1 MKFED
6 ILTEDGK
13 IVKGVNTTVDVGVNQ
28 IPIEASKFGFNV
40 DKDGKPPT
48 LSSKVKGKSTNV
60 LFNLGMTEDT
70 APRYTAYEWALI
82 EGGHSLDEE
91 ESKPKLF
98 DFDKY

>member
-28 IPIEASKFGFNV
+28 IPIEAGKFGFTV

-48 LSSKVKGKSTNV
+48 LSKKVKGKSTNV
-60 LFNLGMTEDT
+60 LFNLGLAEDNQ
-70 APRYTAYEWALI
+70 PRYTAAEWAII
-82 EGGHSLDEE
+82 EGGHSLEE
-91 ESKPKLF
+91 EPKPKLF